1 MIVLKETPL
10 ESGACPIP
18 MHGPQPHSR
27 ILAPEAIISAKAPHL
42 ESIARIEEPGAITSD
57 TWVATLLPFKIFAA
71 FNISGSDEF
80 VQEPITTW
88 LIFIPFNSLTGTTAS
103 GLCGLAVNGTNFD
116 KSTVISSSYVASSSA
131 FNST

>member
-1 MIVLKETPL
+1 M
-10 ESGACPIP
+10 
-18 MHGPQPHSR
+18 
-27 ILAPEAIISAKAPHL
+27 SAKAPHL
-42 ESIARIEEPGAITSD
+42 ESIARILEEPGAITSE
-57 TWVATLLPFKIFAA
+57 TCVATLLPFKIFAA

-80 VQEPITTW
+80 VHEPITTW
-88 LIFIPFNSLTGTTAS
+88 LIFIPLNSLTGTTAS